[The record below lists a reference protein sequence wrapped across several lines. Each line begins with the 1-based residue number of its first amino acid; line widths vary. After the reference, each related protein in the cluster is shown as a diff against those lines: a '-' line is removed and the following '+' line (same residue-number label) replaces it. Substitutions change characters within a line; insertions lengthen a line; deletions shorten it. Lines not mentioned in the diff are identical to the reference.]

1 MTLEELSA
9 LQEIPIM
16 ELRRE
21 ELSNAEEIAIDLSEN
36 VNQRV
41 ESFFEQTRNPFA
53 INVGGYILQIGY
65 MEGTEET
72 FDDRMVMFVKKQA
85 DIL

>member
-1 MTLEELSA
+1 MTFEELSA

-21 ELSNAEEIAIDLSEN
+21 ELSNAEEIVLDLSEN

-41 ESFFEQTRNPFA
+41 ESFLEQTGNPFA
-53 INVGGYILQIGY
+53 MNVGGYILQIGY

-72 FDDRMVMFVKKQA
+72 FDDRMVMFVRKQA

>member
-9 LQEIPIM
+9 LQAIPIM

-41 ESFFEQTRNPFA
+41 ESFLEQTGNPFA
-53 INVGGYILQIGY
+53 MNVGGYILQIGY

-72 FDDRMVMFVKKQA
+72 FDDRMVMFVRKQA